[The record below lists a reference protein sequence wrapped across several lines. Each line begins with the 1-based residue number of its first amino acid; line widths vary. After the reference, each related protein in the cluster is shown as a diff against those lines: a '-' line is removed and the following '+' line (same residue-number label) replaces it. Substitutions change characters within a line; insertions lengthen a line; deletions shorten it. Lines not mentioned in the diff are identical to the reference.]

1 MALKSMRNKR
11 KKKAA
16 KYVTGTAKKRQIP
29 LGHGTL
35 YTGIPN
41 KSYNAER

>member
-1 MALKSMRNKR
+1 MALARKRRNR
-11 KKKAA
+11 KKAA
-16 KYVTGTAKKRQIP
+16 KFVTGTAKKRQIP
-29 LGHGTL
+29 LGVGTL